1 MINWPF
7 HANARTDH
15 TGSPRLGGKAFS
27 AAGWITRSGRRFFQE
42 TRHRQP
48 ADSRDAFA
56 PRKSFRH
63 RAARLRSS
71 GRQRLQDS
79 GRADSIPPVMLDLS
93 QYQSIGEALRDALD
107 QYSNEVCLIEADRDR
122 EKERLTYR
130 DFKQR
135 AHPLARALQE
145 ANLSAGSRASIIMTN
160 QSKWLISAYAIF
172 FSGGVLVP
180 LDYKLTPDEQWQL
193 LKHSNATVLITEYPI
208 WRQLSVSAGRAAAT
222 NVQTVLV
229 TEAPAKADL
238 GGAQRWEEFR
248 GAEEPVFIP
257 RKRKDIASIVYSSG
271 TGGRPKGC
279 MMTHENY
286 LEQCVAL
293 TSVYPFWP
301 GVRYLSILP
310 TNHAID
316 FMVGFFGPFTCGAC
330 VVHLRTLRP
339 EFVREAFMRYKIT
352 YVSLVPLVLKN
363 LQKGLEAKF
372 AELPPRKR
380 KVFNALVAVN
390 KSLTKSHPRLWLS
403 RRLLKQVHAAFG
415 GELQAIIV
423 GGAFTEP
430 QTLQFF
436 YDLGIPV
443 ANGYGLTEAGTAITV
458 NDLKPFRADTVGKPL
473 PGMEVKIADPS
484 PNGIGEVCV
493 RSKTVMSGYLNEP
506 ELTAETIVDGWLR
519 TGDLGK
525 FDAQGHLRL
534 SGRKKN
540 MIVTEEGKNI
550 YPEDI
555 EAAFESL
562 PVKEFCVFAA
572 NYIWL
577 QRSMVGEQLVLVL
590 HLEEGQTLTEEL
602 RREISARNSRLLNYK
617 RVHGLVLVN
626 EDFPR
631 TASLKIKRNI
641 LAERLAQSDRASA
654 ILPL

>member
-1 MINWPF
+1 
-7 HANARTDH
+7 
-15 TGSPRLGGKAFS
+15 
-27 AAGWITRSGRRFFQE
+27 
-42 TRHRQP
+42 
-48 ADSRDAFA
+48 
-56 PRKSFRH
+56 
-63 RAARLRSS
+63 
-71 GRQRLQDS
+71 
-79 GRADSIPPVMLDLS
+79 MLDLAKYS
-93 QYQSIGEALRDALD
+93 SIGAALQDAVEKFA
-107 QYSNEVCLIEADRDR
+107 SETCLIEADRER
-122 EKERLTYR
+122 EKDRLTYSE
-130 DFKQR
+130 FKRR
-135 AHPLARALQE
+135 ALPLARAMQD
-145 ANLSAGSRASIIMTN
+145 AGFSPADRASIVMTN

-172 FSGGVLVP
+172 YSGGVLVP
-180 LDYKLTPDEQWQL
+180 LDYKLTPAEHWQL
-193 LKHSNATVLITEYPI
+193 LQHSGAKVLITEYPI
-208 WRQLSVSAGRAAAT
+208 WRQLSASPARDAIT
-222 NVQTVLV
+222 LQTIVV
-229 TEAPAKADL
+229 TDAPPNADL
-238 GGAQRWEEFR
+238 SGAQRWEEFHSNAKPAFVSR
-248 GAEEPVFIP
+248 E
-257 RKRKDIASIVYSSG
+257 RKDVASIVYSSG

-293 TSVYPFWP
+293 TTLYPFWP

-316 FMVGFFGPFTCGAC
+316 FMVGFFGPFTCGAS

-339 EFVREAFMRYKIT
+339 EFVREAFTKYKIT

-363 LQKGLEAKF
+363 LQKGLLVRFE
-372 AELPPRKR
+372 ELPAGKR
-380 KVFNALVAVN
+380 KIFNALVTIN
-390 KSLTKSHPRLWLS
+390 KALTKSRPRLWLS

-473 PGMEVKIADPS
+473 PGMEVKIIDPAS
-484 PNGIGEVCV
+484 DGVGEVYV
-493 RSKTVMSGYLNEP
+493 RSKTVMSGYLNDP

-519 TGDLGK
+519 TGDLGQ
-525 FDAQGHLRL
+525 FDAQGHLHL

-555 EAAFESL
+555 ESAFESL

-572 NYIWL
+572 NYVWP
-577 QRSMVGEQLVLVL
+577 QRSMLGEQLVLAI
-590 HLEEGQTLTEEL
+590 HLENQQTFTEEL
-602 RREISARNSRLLNYK
+602 KKEITQRNNRLLNYK
-617 RVHGLVLVN
+617 RIHGIVLFN

-631 TASLKIKRNI
+631 TASLKIKRNDLATLLAKLDRDHAI
-641 LAERLAQSDRASA
+641 LAL
-654 ILPL
+654 